1 MKRFLTLIAVLA
13 VAAAASFAVLQPTA
27 GAEGALMTEAHIARI
42 RANCVDAQSSLR
54 QLHASDALLR
64 VNRGQIYESMST
76 KLMATFNSRVAL
88 NRLDGLRLVSIAA
101 QYETQLMNFRQN
113 YQSYEESMTE
123 LLKLNCV
130 NQPVAFYDSVAATR
144 TMRKKVHDSTLSLH
158 KTIRDYKS
166 EFEIFAKQFDGVK
179 Q

>member
-1 MKRFLTLIAVLA
+1 MKRFLIIIAAFA
-13 VAAAASFAVLQPTA
+13 VTVAGSFAAMQSTA
-27 GAEGALMTEAHIARI
+27 SAEDVLMTEAHIARI

-64 VNRGQIYESMST
+64 VNRGQVYESMST

-88 NRLDGLRLVSIAA
+88 NRLDGLKLVSIAA

-113 YQSYEESMTE
+113 YQSYEESMSG
-123 LLKLNCV
+123 LLKLNCI

-144 TMRKKVHDSTLSLH
+144 AMRKKVHDSTLSLH
-158 KTIRDYKS
+158 KTIRDYKN
-166 EFEIFAKQFDGVK
+166 EFELFAKQFEGVK
-179 Q
+179 

>member
-1 MKRFLTLIAVLA
+1 MKRFLIIIAAFAVTVAGSIAVMQ
-13 VAAAASFAVLQPTA
+13 STA
-27 GAEGALMTEAHIARI
+27 GAEDALMTEAHIARI

-64 VNRGQIYESMST
+64 VNRGQVYESMST

-88 NRLDGLRLVSIAA
+88 NRLDGLKLVSIAA

-113 YQSYEESMTE
+113 YQSYEESMSG
-123 LLKLNCV
+123 LLKLNCI

-144 TMRKKVHDSTLSLH
+144 TMRKKVHDSTLLLH
-158 KTIRDYKS
+158 KTIRDYKN
-166 EFEIFAKQFDGVK
+166 EFELFAKQFDGVK
-179 Q
+179 